1 VGDRVKVWGFPTV
14 SGNPTAMHSG
24 IREKRESLELNSEFA
39 GPNFQKGTHIAALE
53 GEKYFPNTTNDKQCE
68 VPH

>member
-1 VGDRVKVWGFPTV
+1 
-14 SGNPTAMHSG
+14 MHSG